1 MNKTYYIET
10 MGCQMN
16 KLDSELVITQL
27 EQAGYAK
34 TNDKQTA
41 GVIVFNTCSVRQH
54 AEDKVISKVGQLR
67 SRFLKDRDFVLAIIG
82 CMAQRMGQELLDD
95 HAQVAVVCGPSQIH
109 QLADMVEKAS
119 RNLGNKKMAKAD
131 RSVAL
136 NTLEQAPELEQLD
149 TSRHYVDTEKPFMAF
164 VRVMRGCNNF
174 CNYCIVPYVRG
185 REQYRPLTNIVEESR
200 KLVEQGVKEITLLG
214 QAVNQWIIEEGGR
227 RQNLADVLEAV
238 HEIDGLLRLRFVTS
252 YPRNFDDNVLQAMAD
267 LPKVCPYLHM
277 PAQSGSDRMLKAM
290 NRHYTSGEYIDFV
303 QKARQ
308 IVPDLSIAGD
318 FIVGY
323 CGEDEADQQATL
335 ALVEKVRYKNC
346 FVFKYSP
353 RPGTKADQ
361 KHADDVSPEIK
372 QRRLEE
378 ILTLQKQV
386 SDQDNREL
394 VGETLDVLVEG
405 LSKKPHLDKDT
416 KTPPPVETPQLV
428 GRTGGDQ
435 IVVFNAPK
443 QHIGQIIPIKI
454 RKTSALT
461 LFGELPV

>member
-16 KLDSELVITQL
+16 KLDSELVMVPL
-27 EQAGYAK
+27 ERAGYTK
-34 TNDKQTA
+34 TTDIQSA
-41 GVIVFNTCSVRQH
+41 DVIIFNTCSVRQH

-67 SRFLKDRDFVLAIIG
+67 SRFLKHRDFVLAIIG
-82 CMAQRMGQELLDD
+82 CMAQRMGQELLDGYP
-95 HAQVAVVCGPSQIH
+95 QVAVVCGPGQIH
-109 QLADMVEKAS
+109 QLTDLIEKAAT
-119 RNLGNKKMAKAD
+119 NLGSKKSRDD

-136 NTLEQAPELEQLD
+136 NTSEKSPELEQLD
-149 TSRHYVDTEKPFMAF
+149 TTRQYVDTKKPFMAF

-185 REQYRPLTNIVEESR
+185 QEQYRPLKNIVDESR
-200 KLVEQGVKEITLLG
+200 RLVEQGVKEITLLG
-214 QAVNQWIIEEGGR
+214 QVVNHWKNQHNGHT
-227 RQNLADVLEAV
+227 QNLADVLHAV

-267 LPKVCPYLHM
+267 LPKVCPYLHL

-290 NRHYTSGEYIDFV
+290 NRHYTVGEYLDFV

-323 CGEDEADQQATL
+323 CGEQESDQQETL
-335 ALVEKVRYKNC
+335 TLIEKVRYKNC

-353 RPGTKADQ
+353 RPGTKSEGRF
-361 KHADDVSPEIK
+361 ADDVPPEVK
-372 QRRLEE
+372 QRRLVE
-378 ILTLQKQV
+378 LLALQSQV
-386 SDQDNREL
+386 SEKDNQAL

-405 LSKKPHLDKDT
+405 LSKKPHLDKDS
-416 KTPPPVETPQLV
+416 KTPPPADTPQLV

-435 IVVFNAPK
+435 IVVFNGDREN
-443 QHIGQIIPIKI
+443 IGQIVPVTIK
-454 RKTSALT
+454 KTSALT
-461 LFGELPV
+461 FFGELAK